1 MRRAQVSV
9 QDILRKALPEGA
21 RRRIYSTDLVSRKWE
36 QIVGNE
42 LAQRSEPEALRDG
55 VLTVRVT
62 DPVWGKMI
70 YRLQDRIVPEV
81 NRVLGA
87 RKVRRI
93 NFTKRARLEHP
104 APPRPTPAKP
114 ERVDPPP
121 SIVAAGEAIEDP
133 ELRRLVLR
141 SAARYLNAQDKRRR
155 K

>member
-1 MRRAQVSV
+1 MRRSQVSL
-9 QDILRKALPEGA
+9 QDILRQALPEGA

-62 DPVWGKMI
+62 DAAWGKMI
-70 YRLQDRIVPEV
+70 YRLQDRIVPEL
-81 NRVLGA
+81 NRVLGS

-104 APPRPTPAKP
+104 AEPRQARRSRSRSIRRPRSWRQETISTIRSCGDSCFGAPPTT
-114 ERVDPPP
+114 
-121 SIVAAGEAIEDP
+121 
-133 ELRRLVLR
+133 
-141 SAARYLNAQDKRRR
+141 
-155 K
+155 

>member
-1 MRRAQVSV
+1 MRRPQVSI
-9 QDILRKALPEGA
+9 QDILRQALPDGA

-36 QIVGNE
+36 RIVGNE

-62 DPVWGKMI
+62 DAAWGKMI
-70 YRLQDRIVPEV
+70 YRLQDRIVPEL
-81 NRVLGA
+81 NRVLGS
-87 RKVRRI
+87 RRVRRI

-104 APPRPTPAKP
+104 APPRQAPAKP
-114 ERVDPPP
+114 KPVEPPP
-121 SIVAAGEAIEDP
+121 SIVEAGNDIDDP

-141 SAARYLNAQDKRRR
+141 SAGNYLNAQKERRR